1 LNKIILIGNLGR
13 DPEPRYTPTGQM
25 VTSFSVASNHRY
37 RTADGEQKEETE
49 WFNCSAFGKL
59 AETCNQYLTK
69 GQQVYVEG
77 RLSTRTYQTQG
88 GETRHSLDV
97 RVSDIQFLGSR
108 GAGVSTAPSDAQA
121 GAPAPVGDEDETI
134 DLPF

>member
-1 LNKIILIGNLGR
+1 
-13 DPEPRYTPTGQM
+13 M
-25 VTSFSVASNHRY
+25 VTNFTVASNHRY
-37 RTADGEQKEETE
+37 RTASGEQREETE

-77 RLSTRTYQTQG
+77 RLKSRTYQTQS
-88 GETRHSLDV
+88 GETRFSNDISV
-97 RVSDIQFLGSR
+97 TEIQFLGSR
-108 GAGVSTAPSDAQA
+108 GAGVSTVQRDIQP
-121 GAPAPVGDEDETI
+121 GAPVPVGHEDEII